1 MPGASASKNIYGT
14 ASSYP
19 YVLKVSFK
27 ETATSVANNTSVI
40 SISGSLYGQYVS
52 WSSNYNSYL
61 DIYWH
66 DNRTNKNILVA
77 TSDAFT
83 GNAMGQTRSVSK
95 SITVTHNADGKL
107 SGFAAI
113 QFRAGSTSGGWSPP
127 STWLQTASTALTSI
141 ARASS
146 ISSLQGSV
154 LGSAVIVGISRA
166 SSSFTHE
173 VEYSYAESGWI
184 SVSTSAATSASFT
197 PPVSLASQVPNAT
210 TGSLTV
216 RVITM
221 NGSTQV
227 GSAVT
232 KSINL
237 SIPTS
242 IVPTIG
248 SATAARVDNGVPS
261 DWGVYVVGFSQVEI
275 TFSASGA
282 SGSTI
287 ESNSI
292 SGPGII
298 ANSNSATSSTFTVAG
313 TKTYTCKTTDS
324 RGRSATKSVSV
335 IVVDYSNPSISVSAI
350 RCNSDGTASAN
361 GTYLKVTCNYSIA
374 SVSGKNSVA
383 SRSVTCNGVS
393 NTTFS
398 SGAAFVLAAKC
409 SIGSKYTLTATI
421 KDALGKTAT
430 ATIEIQTAERV
441 MNVKANKKGIAFGK
455 FAERDG
461 YLEVAYKM
469 LLENTF
475 CMLTSGR
482 IRQPLFMVSGSANG
496 DGVVL
501 GNSGGVVVLS
511 SGKAYN
517 SYINNVGAIDVT
529 KKSAYV
535 LCDDDLR
542 IITGLQDPA
551 NRKSVYVYSN
561 GVVEIPST
569 LHAASHVISNG
580 GYLYSRANGKEIKI
594 GSENASYCHYITT
607 ASTHWFNTQ
616 VYIAGALQVEGKLA
630 AGTILH
636 PTGAEWIGF
645 YSSNANAYTN
655 TKRKT
660 YIGPNGTTNFYIQN
674 EAGGS
679 CIVNKAWSVGSDKRL
694 KKDIKDIADVYV
706 DIWKELNPKTFKWND
721 INYGTDKNEFGLI
734 AQDVIAAF
742 EKHNLDYRDY
752 SLITQFKIGTPDNED
767 EVKENSDITKDITEY
782 FSLSYDHYFM
792 MTAQVVKKQQ
802 EEIDTL
808 KQEVSELKELVKQ
821 LLGKE
826 VS

>member
-107 SGFAAI
+107 SGYAAI

-127 STWLQTASTALTSI
+127 STWLQTSSVALTTI

-146 ISSLQGSV
+146 ISSLSGSA
-154 LGSAVIVGISRA
+154 LGSAVSVSISRA
-166 SSSFTHE
+166 SSSFTHK
-173 VEYSYAESGWI
+173 VEYSFAGSGWT
-184 SVSTSAATSASFT
+184 SVSTAAATSASFT
-197 PPVSLASQVPNAT
+197 PPVSLSSRVPNAT
-210 TGSLTV
+210 SGSLTV
-216 RVITM
+216 RVTTM
-221 NGSTQV
+221 NGSTQI
-227 GSAVT
+227 GSVVS
-232 KSINL
+232 KSITLNVP
-237 SIPTS
+237 SS
-242 IVPTIG
+242 IVPTIS
-248 SATAARVDNGVPS
+248 SATATRVDNGVPS
-261 DWGVYVVGFSQVEI
+261 SWGVYVKGFSKV
-275 TFSASGA
+275 TVAYSAAGSN
-282 SGSTI
+282 GSTI
-287 ESNSI
+287 KSNSI
-292 SGPGII
+292 NGPGL
-298 ANSNSATSSTFTVAG
+298 SVSATSGTSSVLTTAG
-313 TKTYTCKTTDS
+313 TNTYKCSVIDS
-324 RGRSATKSVSV
+324 RGRTASKNVSV
-335 IVVDYSNPSISVSAI
+335 TVVDYQNPSISVSAI

-361 GTYLKVTCNYSIA
+361 GTYLKVTCDYSIA
-374 SVSGKNSVA
+374 SVSGKNSVS
-383 SRSVTCNGVS
+383 SRSVTCNNVS
-393 NTTFS
+393 NTSFS
-398 SGAAFVLAAKC
+398 SGAAFVLAANC
-409 SIGSKYTLTATI
+409 SIGSKYTLTSTI

-430 ATIEIQTAERV
+430 ATIEIQTAERTL
-441 MNVKANKKGIAFGK
+441 NVKANKKGMGIGK
-455 FAERDG
+455 FAGADG
-461 YLEVAYKM
+461 SLELGW
-469 LLENTF
+469 LLDAQKGIKTNLLNGFT
-475 CMLTSGR
+475 
-482 IRQPLFMVSGSANG
+482 IGSTDVTDAGICDNIPVVRG
-496 DGVVL
+496 DG
-501 GNSGGVVVLS
+501 
-511 SGKAYN
+511 AM
-517 SYINNVGAIDVT
+517 
-529 KKSAYV
+529 
-535 LCDDDLR
+535 
-542 IITGLQDPA
+542 
-551 NRKSVYVYSN
+551 
-561 GVVEIPST
+561 EI
-569 LHAASHVISNG
+569 G
-580 GYLYSRANGKEIKI
+580 GYLDFHTKGSNSDYTVRLTAENIPGGLTCSGVFKTKSYIMSGTYLYANANGKQVKI

-742 EKHNLDYRDY
+742 EKHGLNYREY
-752 SLITQFKIGTPDNED
+752 SLITPFIIGTPDEINE
-767 EVKENSDITKDITEY
+767 ENGSAKELTEY

-821 LLGKE
+821 SLGKE

>member
-398 SGAAFVLAAKC
+398 SGAAFVLAANC

-430 ATIEIQTAERV
+430 ATIEIQTAERTL
-441 MNVKANKKGIAFGK
+441 NVKANKKGMGIGK
-455 FAERDG
+455 FAGADG
-461 YLEVAYKM
+461 SLELGW
-469 LLENTF
+469 LLDAQKGIKTNLLNGFT
-475 CMLTSGR
+475 
-482 IRQPLFMVSGSANG
+482 IGSTDVTDAGICDNIPVVRG
-496 DGVVL
+496 DG
-501 GNSGGVVVLS
+501 
-511 SGKAYN
+511 
-517 SYINNVGAIDVT
+517 T
-529 KKSAYV
+529 M
-535 LCDDDLR
+535 
-542 IITGLQDPA
+542 
-551 NRKSVYVYSN
+551 
-561 GVVEIPST
+561 EI
-569 LHAASHVISNG
+569 G
-580 GYLYSRANGKEIKI
+580 GYLDFHTKGSNSDYTVRLTAENIPGGLTCSGVFKTKSYIMSGTYLYANANGKQVKI

-607 ASTHWFNTQ
+607 AATHWFNKPMQ
-616 VYIAGALQVEGKLA
+616 IAGGLRVEQKLA
-630 AGTILH
+630 AGTILL
-636 PTGAEWIGF
+636 PFDSEWLGF
-645 YSSNANAYTN
+645 YSTNANANSN
-655 TKRKT
+655 TSRKT
-660 YIGPNGTTNFYIQN
+660 WIGTNKTNHFYVQN
-674 EAGGS
+674 ESGGS
-679 CIVNKAWSVGSDKRL
+679 CIVNKAWSIGSDRRL
-694 KKDIKDIADVYV
+694 KKDIENIPEIYI
-706 DIWKELNPKTFKWND
+706 DIWRELNPKLFKWND
-721 INYGTDKNEFGLI
+721 VNFGTGKNEFGLI

-742 EKHNLDYRDY
+742 EKHGLNYREY
-752 SLITQFKIGTPDNED
+752 SLITPFTIGTSDETNE
-767 EVKENSDITKDITEY
+767 ENGSKKELTEY

-821 LLGKE
+821 SLGKE

>member
-1 MPGASASKNIYGT
+1 MQTQI
-14 ASSYP
+14 
-19 YVLKVSFK
+19 VRLLVR
-27 ETATSVANNTSVI
+27 
-40 SISGSLYGQYVS
+40 LQY
-52 WSSNYNSYL
+52 
-61 DIYWH
+61 
-66 DNRTNKNILVA
+66 
-77 TSDAFT
+77 
-83 GNAMGQTRSVSK
+83 
-95 SITVTHNADGKL
+95 
-107 SGFAAI
+107 
-113 QFRAGSTSGGWSPP
+113 
-127 STWLQTASTALTSI
+127 
-141 ARASS
+141 
-146 ISSLQGSV
+146 
-154 LGSAVIVGISRA
+154 
-166 SSSFTHE
+166 
-173 VEYSYAESGWI
+173 
-184 SVSTSAATSASFT
+184 
-197 PPVSLASQVPNAT
+197 
-210 TGSLTV
+210 
-216 RVITM
+216 
-221 NGSTQV
+221 
-227 GSAVT
+227 
-232 KSINL
+232 
-237 SIPTS
+237 
-242 IVPTIG
+242 
-248 SATAARVDNGVPS
+248 
-261 DWGVYVVGFSQVEI
+261 
-275 TFSASGA
+275 
-282 SGSTI
+282 
-287 ESNSI
+287 
-292 SGPGII
+292 
-298 ANSNSATSSTFTVAG
+298 AG